1 MRLGKTAGNVAYL
14 TVLRSPGVPRWTLV
28 LVSQRLPVAAAP
40 LALVFA
46 GRQAGSFALG
56 GLLVGVHALSEAAA
70 APWLGRR
77 LGRRPAQRELPAA
90 FAVEAVAFGALAL
103 GLHHFPFLVL
113 AALTSVGS
121 AAGAGAPGGLRA
133 MLNVLVA
140 QDKQHAALSV
150 ESVLG
155 DVVWAAAPV
164 MAAGLATTVGAAW
177 PLAVMSLSAMV
188 AAAGSAGLPAD
199 GAAAAGIQ
207 APITTLIRQ
216 VWPAMLISGAVM
228 LAVGSNDVLLAPR
241 LAGAGLPPGLAGP
254 LLAGFIVASVVGG
267 LGYGTRRWPG
277 SYAAQSQAA
286 LLVVCASLAI
296 IAALPRLW
304 AIAAGL
310 VIAGL
315 AQAPCLITRNLALRS
330 QLGAGDLA
338 TGYSAAYAAT
348 GIGYGTAGL
357 LAGVLQPTIGPALS
371 LLVGLGLA
379 ALSVPFAIVGD
390 ARASA
395 PGA

>member
-1 MRLGKTAGNVAYL
+1 MRLGKAKASVAYL

-77 LGRRPAQRELPAA
+77 LGRRPAQRELPVA
-90 FAVEAVAFGALAL
+90 FGVEAVAFGALAL
-103 GLHHFPFLVL
+103 GLHQLPFVAL
-113 AALTSVGS
+113 AALTGVGS

-133 MLNVLVA
+133 MLTVLVA
-140 QDKQHAALSV
+140 QDKQQVALSL
-150 ESVLG
+150 ESVASEA
-155 DVVWAAAPV
+155 VWAAAPI
-164 MAAGLATTVGAAW
+164 MAAGLATTIGAAW
-177 PLAVMSLSAMV
+177 PLAVMSLSAAV
-188 AAAGSAGLPAD
+188 AAAGAADLPM
-199 GAAAAGIQ
+199 GSAAADTQ

-228 LAVGSNDVLLAPR
+228 LAVGTNDVLLAPR
-241 LAGAGLPPGLAGP
+241 LARVGLPTGLAGP
-254 LLAGFIVASVVGG
+254 LLAGFVVSGLVGG
-267 LGYGTRRWPG
+267 LGYGARRWPRQ
-277 SYAAQSQAA
+277 YAAQSRAA

-296 IAALPRLW
+296 VAILPRLW
-304 AIAAGL
+304 AIAAAL

-315 AQAPCLITRNLALRS
+315 ALAPCLITRNLALRS

-338 TGYSAAYAAT
+338 AGYSAAYAAA

-357 LAGVLQPTIGPALS
+357 LAGVLQPLIGPALS
-371 LLVGLGLA
+371 LLAGLGLA
-379 ALSVPFAIVGD
+379 TLSIPFAMFGD

-395 PGA
+395 HSA